1 MLEQVEIP
9 AARQRLDEYP
19 HQLSGGMRQRVMI
32 AIALAC
38 DPLLLIADEPTTALD
53 VTIQAQILALLD
65 KLRRDIGTAVLFITH
80 NLGVVAEI
88 ADRVVVMYAGRVVEE
103 GDVRS
108 LFKAPRHPYTRG
120 LLACL
125 PRRAL
130 ATTAP
135 GPGRRLSAIAGQ
147 VASPLDPLPG
157 CAFAPRCALALPE
170 CSAAM
175 PPLAD
180 IGANR
185 LLALPALE
193 RAVTEPMLRVRGLKK
208 YFGRHDRPVRAVD
221 DVSFDIAP
229 GEVLGLVGESGSG
242 KSTIGRTLLKL
253 IEPSAGSI
261 LFEGVDLATLSA
273 RAMQP
278 YRRRLQIIFQ
288 DPYAS
293 LNPRRRVGDTLAEAL
308 ATHGLHPGAAR
319 AKRIAEL
326 LALVGLAPE
335 HASRYPHEF
344 SGGQR
349 QRIGI
354 ARALAVEPRFIVA
367 DEPVSAL
374 DVSIQAQVIN
384 LLSDLRERFGL
395 TMLFISHDLDVVEYL
410 CDRIVVLYLGKVME
424 VAAAGDL
431 YRSPLHPYT
440 EALLEASPRPDPEAR
455 RARRLLQGD
464 IPSPVDPPSGCVFHT
479 RCPYAVAA
487 CAATVPPLREVAPGR
502 FKACLRDDISSLGG
516 ATT

>member
-1 MLEQVEIP
+1 MLGGDA
-9 AARQRLDEYP
+9 AARRHRRE
-19 HQLSGGMRQRVMI
+19 S
-32 AIALAC
+32 
-38 DPLLLIADEPTTALD
+38 LLP
-53 VTIQAQILALLD
+53 
-65 KLRRDIGTAVLFITH
+65 
-80 NLGVVAEI
+80 
-88 ADRVVVMYAGRVVEE
+88 
-103 GDVRS
+103 
-108 LFKAPRHPYTRG
+108 
-120 LLACL
+120 
-125 PRRAL
+125 
-130 ATTAP
+130 
-135 GPGRRLSAIAGQ
+135 LSA
-147 VASPLDPLPG
+147 
-157 CAFAPRCALALPE
+157 
-170 CSAAM
+170 
-175 PPLAD
+175 
-180 IGANR
+180 
-185 LLALPALE
+185 LE
-193 RAVTEPMLRVRGLKK
+193 HAVTEPMLRVRGLKK

-424 VAAAGDL
+424 VAGAGDL
-431 YRSPLHPYT
+431 YRSPQHPYT

-479 RCPYAVAA
+479 RCPYSVAA

>member
-1 MLEQVEIP
+1 
-9 AARQRLDEYP
+9 
-19 HQLSGGMRQRVMI
+19 
-32 AIALAC
+32 
-38 DPLLLIADEPTTALD
+38 
-53 VTIQAQILALLD
+53 
-65 KLRRDIGTAVLFITH
+65 
-80 NLGVVAEI
+80 
-88 ADRVVVMYAGRVVEE
+88 
-103 GDVRS
+103 
-108 LFKAPRHPYTRG
+108 
-120 LLACL
+120 
-125 PRRAL
+125 
-130 ATTAP
+130 
-135 GPGRRLSAIAGQ
+135 
-147 VASPLDPLPG
+147 
-157 CAFAPRCALALPE
+157 
-170 CSAAM
+170 
-175 PPLAD
+175 
-180 IGANR
+180 
-185 LLALPALE
+185 
-193 RAVTEPMLRVRGLKK
+193 VTEPMLRVRGLKK

-424 VAAAGDL
+424 VASAGDL

-455 RARRLLQGD
+455 RTRRLLQGD

-502 FKACLRDDISSLGG
+502 FKACLRDDILSLGG

>member
-1 MLEQVEIP
+1 M
-9 AARQRLDEYP
+9 
-19 HQLSGGMRQRVMI
+19 
-32 AIALAC
+32 
-38 DPLLLIADEPTTALD
+38 
-53 VTIQAQILALLD
+53 
-65 KLRRDIGTAVLFITH
+65 
-80 NLGVVAEI
+80 
-88 ADRVVVMYAGRVVEE
+88 
-103 GDVRS
+103 
-108 LFKAPRHPYTRG
+108 
-120 LLACL
+120 
-125 PRRAL
+125 
-130 ATTAP
+130 
-135 GPGRRLSAIAGQ
+135 
-147 VASPLDPLPG
+147 
-157 CAFAPRCALALPE
+157 
-170 CSAAM
+170 
-175 PPLAD
+175 
-180 IGANR
+180 
-185 LLALPALE
+185 
-193 RAVTEPMLRVRGLKK
+193 TEPMLRVRGLKK

-221 DVSFDIAP
+221 DVSFNIAP

-424 VAAAGDL
+424 VAGAGDL
-431 YRSPLHPYT
+431 YRSPQHPYT

>member
-1 MLEQVEIP
+1 M
-9 AARQRLDEYP
+9 
-19 HQLSGGMRQRVMI
+19 
-32 AIALAC
+32 
-38 DPLLLIADEPTTALD
+38 
-53 VTIQAQILALLD
+53 
-65 KLRRDIGTAVLFITH
+65 
-80 NLGVVAEI
+80 
-88 ADRVVVMYAGRVVEE
+88 
-103 GDVRS
+103 
-108 LFKAPRHPYTRG
+108 
-120 LLACL
+120 
-125 PRRAL
+125 
-130 ATTAP
+130 
-135 GPGRRLSAIAGQ
+135 
-147 VASPLDPLPG
+147 
-157 CAFAPRCALALPE
+157 
-170 CSAAM
+170 
-175 PPLAD
+175 
-180 IGANR
+180 
-185 LLALPALE
+185 
-193 RAVTEPMLRVRGLKK
+193 TEPMLRVRGLKK

-424 VAAAGDL
+424 VAGAGDL
-431 YRSPLHPYT
+431 YRSPQHPYT

-464 IPSPVDPPSGCVFHT
+464 IPSPVDPPSGCVFRT
-479 RCPYAVAA
+479 RCAYAIPA
-487 CAATVPPLREVAPGR
+487 CAKRVPPMECPTGEPRRVACIRVREIG
-502 FKACLRDDISSLGG
+502 
-516 ATT
+516 